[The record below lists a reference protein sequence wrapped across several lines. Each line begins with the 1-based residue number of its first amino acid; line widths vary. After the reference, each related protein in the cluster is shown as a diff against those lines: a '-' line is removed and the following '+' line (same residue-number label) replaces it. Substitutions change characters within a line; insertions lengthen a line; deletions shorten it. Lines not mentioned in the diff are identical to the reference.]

1 MRKKSKKV
9 VKAIQKKAK
18 QREQKVQND
27 ARKAEEKKNNKILK
41 LVKGEFQSLG
51 EEKVESIAKSVVVNE
66 NVMKRDAESLKKW
79 QEEYYNVLFGKIKTL
94 IIEHNEKMLFDSNK
108 LSDDIDKKRK
118 TIKELKQ
125 EKSMLREQIK
135 SLRIEKGILVDA

>member
-1 MRKKSKKV
+1 
-9 VKAIQKKAK
+9 
-18 QREQKVQND
+18 
-27 ARKAEEKKNNKILK
+27 
-41 LVKGEFQSLG
+41 VKGEFQSLG